1 MCLSRMWEH
10 ATSISATLKS
20 ILNADASCTV
30 CVCKPVWECVLM
42 DIVLFFCVSACVW
55 QFADLFGARTD
66 WLIQLCQIS
75 HSEEVSLSECCFHHL
90 SRLQHKKKTS
100 LSPSRM
106 HQNIHVLI
114 SALVWKTK
122 KKNAGH
128 HNCVCVCVSSRMTVI
143 YRGGSFAAHPPPP
156 PSTLLIFSSFTL
168 FLSLNLPGLSSHVW
182 IWDVNDRTEGSKGTK
197 VARFS
202 ICKCQIAMLEMQI
215 SRQMPGSCRTSDAQ
229 ISDLDSSES
238 GDAFLSGSVSE
249 KMVITLIL
257 TYQS

>member
-1 MCLSRMWEH
+1 MRVCV
-10 ATSISATLKS
+10 
-20 ILNADASCTV
+20 TV
-30 CVCKPVWECVLM
+30 CRFVWSQNRLVDPAL
-42 DIVLFFCVSACVW
+42 S
-55 QFADLFGARTD
+55 DLSFRGSVFK
-66 WLIQLCQIS
+66 WML
-75 HSEEVSLSECCFHHL
+75 LSPSFTL
-90 SRLQHKKKTS
+90 TTQKKKTS